1 MIVKPNAHLG
11 FVCKDLDRTQK
22 FYEDVLGCR
31 EKFTLYYGDLI
42 PEDDPERLFA
52 MDPADLRRLEEIA
65 DVRWIV
71 YLEWSEGFFIELFH
85 EVGAHVENP
94 YDPEKYGFTHYDIV
108 VDDIHAFRQQ
118 LEERGAGECIDIEPG
133 PSVDRNYTMWF
144 HDPEGNRIEVH
155 QYGPEAMQLVGRR
168 KERPGKK

>member
-42 PEDDPERLFA
+42 PEDDPERLAA
-52 MDPADLRRLEEIA
+52 MDPEDLKRLKEIA

-118 LEERGAGECIDIEPG
+118 LEERGAAGCIDIEPG

-168 KERPGKK
+168 KERPKKK

>member
-42 PEDDPERLFA
+42 PEDDPERLAA
-52 MDPADLRRLEEIA
+52 MDPEDLKRLKEIA

-108 VDDIHAFRQQ
+108 VDDIQAFRQQ
-118 LEERGAGECIDIEPG
+118 LILRGAGECIDIEPG
-133 PSVDRNYTMWF
+133 PSVDRNLTMWF

-168 KERPGKK
+168 KERPKKK